1 MVLLQAAGST
11 TTSLIMFAM
20 IFAVMYFFMIRPQ
33 VKKQKREQ
41 EYRLKLKKGDEIV
54 TIGGIHGKIKDVKKD
69 SFVIEVHGGTNLRIA
84 KTAVSLTG
92 EALIE
97 GK

>member
-11 TTSLIMFAM
+11 TTSIIMFAM

-41 EYRLKLKKGDEIV
+41 EYRSKLKKGDEIV

>member
-11 TTSLIMFAM
+11 TTSIIMFAM
-20 IFAVMYFFMIRPQ
+20 IFAVMYLFMIRPQ

-41 EYRLKLKKGDEIV
+41 EYRSKLKKGDEIV

-92 EALIE
+92 EAFIE

>member
-11 TTSLIMFAM
+11 TTSIIMFAM
-20 IFAVMYFFMIRPQ
+20 IFAVMYLFMIRPQ

-41 EYRLKLKKGDEIV
+41 EYRSKLKKGDEIV